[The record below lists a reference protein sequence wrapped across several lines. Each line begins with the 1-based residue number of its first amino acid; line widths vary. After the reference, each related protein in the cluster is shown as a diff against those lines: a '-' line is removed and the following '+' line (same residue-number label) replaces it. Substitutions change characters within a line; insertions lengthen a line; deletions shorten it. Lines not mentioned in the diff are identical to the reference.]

1 MPSDLQTFIGRSKS
15 EEDLWRHTPRSAEP
29 ERTLWHLIHH
39 APRSKTSVKRLV
51 PASKLSWGVG
61 GGSSSPSPLSFP
73 TSYYLGELASRFIY
87 LFLARKEGGE
97 GRVKNRIVSS
107 VEWSWKPRKTFP
119 LGMSTTLKASNNWTY
134 LLSFLFRVRVGPVK
148 ELCSK
153 WIPLRVNLVS
163 AWGYI
168 SKTSQK
174 PNSRTFLLIC
184 LFGGGGVVIKSWIV
198 RSIKCSGVK
207 LETQA
212 NIFFQECLAPFKLPI
227 VGFTCFQFSFMLRC
241 KNTL

>member
-1 MPSDLQTFIGRSKS
+1 METHTKVSRAWKDVMAPYSSCTTLKNISQTSCACKQALLRGR
-15 EEDLWRHTPRSAEP
+15 
-29 ERTLWHLIHH
+29 
-39 APRSKTSVKRLV
+39 
-51 PASKLSWGVG
+51 G

-174 PNSRTFLLIC
+174 PTSRTFLLIC

-227 VGFTCFQFSFMLRC
+227 VGFTCFQFSFVLRC